1 MMHLRVHR
9 PSQERSSSFPAS
21 LPPPGNLLKTP
32 FATLTDRVMERR
44 VIAKS
49 LETSAEER
57 AAAAA
62 IAEEGLDE
70 KEIDDGSNAGVSAG
84 KGGGKGRDVAPAG
97 GALWVDKYAPESFR
111 DLLSDERVNR
121 EVLRAVKAWDRFVF
135 KKEVRGWSTGN
146 AFVLGQRETRIEAT
160 LFC

>member
-9 PSQERSSSFPAS
+9 PSQERSSSYPAS
-21 LPPPGNLLKTP
+21 LPPPGNLLRTP
-32 FATLTDRVMERR
+32 FAELTEKVMERR

-49 LETSAEER
+49 LETAAEER

-62 IAEEGLDE
+62 VAEAGLDE
-70 KEIDDGSNAGVSAG
+70 DEIDDGSNAGVSAG
-84 KGGGKGRDVAPAG
+84 KGGGKGRDMAQAG

-135 KKEVRGWSTGN
+135 KKEVRG
-146 AFVLGQRETRIEAT
+146 
-160 LFC
+160 